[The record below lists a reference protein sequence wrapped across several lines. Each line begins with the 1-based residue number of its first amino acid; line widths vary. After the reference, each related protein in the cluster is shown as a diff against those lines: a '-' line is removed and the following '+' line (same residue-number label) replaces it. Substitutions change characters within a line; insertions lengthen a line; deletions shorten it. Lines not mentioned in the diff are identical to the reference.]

1 MAFSVNPPRSRHKRA
16 AWEAERQRRERC
28 GLSTERINAPVQSR
42 SLSLRAASF
51 KESVPESSAF
61 KRGSVQRP
69 KQKRDDR
76 IDNRFAQIAA
86 ANGHVDIMQIIKRP
100 R

>member
-1 MAFSVNPPRSRHKRA
+1 MAFNPPRSRHKRE
-16 AWEAERQRRERC
+16 AWEAEQKRRERC
-28 GLSTERINAPVQSR
+28 GLSTKRINAPVQSR

-51 KESVPESSAF
+51 KEAVPESSAF

-76 IDNRFAQIAA
+76 ARNRAARVAAQI
-86 ANGHVDIMQIIKRP
+86 GDFELFELITRS
-100 R
+100 